1 VFANPLR
8 AEKKKEATP
17 LGAQARMNVA
27 ETIGASV
34 GMTER
39 THGWIRSESSE
50 GYRSS

>member
-34 GMTER
+34 GMTESTR
-39 THGWIRSESSE
+39 NLICNESSE
-50 GYRSS
+50 VYRSS